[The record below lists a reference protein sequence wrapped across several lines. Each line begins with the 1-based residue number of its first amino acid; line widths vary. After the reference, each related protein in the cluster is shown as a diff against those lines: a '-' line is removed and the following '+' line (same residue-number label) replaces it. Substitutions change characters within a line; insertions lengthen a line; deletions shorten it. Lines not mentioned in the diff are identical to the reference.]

1 LGVDRTVEQRL
12 QLRGVKEQH
21 PLLFQEGRCVGPT
34 NGKEV
39 LAILLELFGQRRG
52 GVFSLLG
59 LLSIDDRDQQIS
71 KLREIALEQLG
82 ALAPGQAR
90 RKHLVGVGVDA
101 EMAGG
106 VPAGENG
113 EKNPRQ
119 NDPQRVASAVVHQ
132 TDEQALKR
140 HRGPRH

>member
-12 QLRGVKEQH
+12 QLRGVEEQH
-21 PLLFQEGRCVGPT
+21 PLLPQEGQGVGPAD
-34 NGKEV
+34 GQEM
-39 LAILLELFGQRRG
+39 LAILLQLLGQRRS
-52 GVFSLLG
+52 GVVRFLRLLR
-59 LLSIDDRDQQIS
+59 IDDRDQQIA

-82 ALAPGQAR
+82 ALTPGQAR

-119 NDPQRVASAVVHQ
+119 NDPQSVASAVIHQ
-132 TDEQALKR
+132 ADEQALKR
-140 HRGPRH
+140 HRGPWR